1 MLSRKERNEGGT
13 AVIRILVTA
22 SAAVLCFAVALWAAD
37 GKDNKSGDKGDKA
50 AASEDSPLV
59 KKCREKLNTKI
70 TVDFKDTRLEDCL
83 KEIKGMI
90 EDPSI
95 YYATGVSKNQS
106 VTYAAKD
113 KPAKDVLHEM
123 FKDRGLG
130 YIIHRKANDGD
141 RYEGWIQIVQGDERG
156 DEAGKKETTAKS
168 SAKTPAKTPA
178 KSDTPPATDEE
189 KNEKLAQ
196 SKLKQAKSFLQ
207 DGQTDDARDFCEQI
221 VKKYPNTKAAGEAK
235 EMLEKLKKK

>member
-1 MLSRKERNEGGT
+1 MTRTILGT
-13 AVIRILVTA
+13 VLAVGM
-22 SAAVLCFAVALWAAD
+22 FGVALWAAD
-37 GKDNKSGDKGDKA
+37 NKSGDKA
-50 AASEDSPLV
+50 ASSEDSPLV

-95 YYATGVSKNQS
+95 YYGPGVSKNQA

-130 YIIHRKANDGD
+130 YIIHRKTNDGD

-156 DEAGKKETTAKS
+156 DEAGKKETTTTKTPAKGG
-168 SAKTPAKTPA
+168 AKTPAKTDAPP
-178 KSDTPPATDEE
+178 KTDTPPAADDE

-207 DGQTDDARDFCEQI
+207 DGQNEDAKDFCEQI
-221 VKKYPNTKAAGEAK
+221 VKKYPTTKAATEAK
-235 EMLEKLKKK
+235 EILEKLKKK